1 MTKQSNLSR
10 TLQMTLCAAAAACA
24 MGTVNAQTQA
34 PAKLVE
40 SSSTQ
45 TPVQASPTQARS
57 TDGRANVPSTGT
69 TAPSKSSMEARQPAQ
84 ASPTNARSTD
94 GRKDKDMSSSHSGTS
109 HGASQSSMEA
119 MKPTQASPSTTGS
132 PTGR

>member
-1 MTKQSNLSR
+1 MTKQSTLSR

-45 TPVQASPTQARS
+45 TPVQASPTQART

-94 GRKDKDMSSSHSGTS
+94 GRKDVSGTHSGTT
-109 HGASQSSMEA
+109 HGPSQSQTDA
-119 MKPTQASPSTTGS
+119 MKPPQASPSTPGS

>member
-1 MTKQSNLSR
+1 MTMQSTLSR
-10 TLQMTLCAAAAACA
+10 SLQMTLCAAAAACA

-45 TPVQASPTQARS
+45 TPVQASPTLANS
-57 TDGRANVPSTGT
+57 TDGRQNKDMNSSST

-84 ASPTNARSTD
+84 ASPTNARSTE
-94 GRKDKDMSSSHSGTS
+94 GRQGMSSSSHSTN
-109 HGASQSSMEA
+109 HAPSQSQMEA
-119 MKPTQASPSTTGS
+119 QKPPQASPNTPGSTTG
-132 PTGR
+132 R